1 MKKVS
6 RIVLGVVELGAGVL
20 FIANQ
25 ASDIQLGFGL
35 VFLFMGA
42 SAIISVLK

>member
-6 RIVLGVVELGAGVL
+6 RIVLGIVEVGTGVL
-20 FIANQ
+20 FLANQ

-35 VFLFMGA
+35 VFVFLGL
-42 SAIISVLK
+42 SAFVSVMK